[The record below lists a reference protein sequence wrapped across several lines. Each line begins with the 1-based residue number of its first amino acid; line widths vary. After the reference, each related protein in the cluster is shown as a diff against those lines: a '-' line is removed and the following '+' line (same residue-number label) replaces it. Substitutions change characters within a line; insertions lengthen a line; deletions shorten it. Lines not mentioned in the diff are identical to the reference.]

1 MRSWLAHSFKRQL
14 FVVFLA
20 VMLILVIS
28 GGFLTVQGFR
38 TRLRQDYARN
48 DLLLDK
54 EITEHIMSLLDE
66 VQEAIDGIAG
76 DGILRQAME
85 GGTGNNSSTEAAGT
99 GSAINT
105 KVV

>member
-38 TRLRQDYARN
+38 TRLRQG
-48 DLLLDK
+48 LCP
-54 EITEHIMSLLDE
+54 
-66 VQEAIDGIAG
+66 Q
-76 DGILRQAME
+76 
-85 GGTGNNSSTEAAGT
+85 
-99 GSAINT
+99 
-105 KVV
+105 